1 MIGLDIPMLGML
13 DFPYPCLHLL
23 VLDTFE
29 GLVDLQQT
37 FEVGEPLELARFI
50 ASKERNYH

>member
-37 FEVGEPLELARFI
+37 IEVGEPLELARFI